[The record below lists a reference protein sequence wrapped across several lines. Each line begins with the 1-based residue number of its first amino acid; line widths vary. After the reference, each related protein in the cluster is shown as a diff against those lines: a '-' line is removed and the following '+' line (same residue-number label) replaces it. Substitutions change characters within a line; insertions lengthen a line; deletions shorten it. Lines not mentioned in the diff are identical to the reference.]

1 MMGVSGLDVASAEA
15 TAVLLL
21 AASEGAVVISRA
33 ERDIRPFEAVAAELL
48 THVRNLVD
56 GTTAQDA

>member
-1 MMGVSGLDVASAEA
+1 MGVSGLDVASAEA

-33 ERDIRPFEAVAAELL
+33 ERDIRPFDTVAAELRTYL
-48 THVRNLVD
+48 RNLID
-56 GTTAQDA
+56 MKANDA